1 MFSKRLFKIFFVI
14 LINALFKIDCIVIK
28 WITEN
33 TFNNDNYLRLE
44 QNIPTGLDES
54 FCKWYKLNA
63 NLELDATTDAYY
75 YIYMHTKKQC
85 NLIIISY
92 DNKTHSQLDYYK
104 PVLKNTNIKTETY
117 VLGYYQTFN
126 FKLLPYNSTISKLI
140 CELKVSFPDSND
152 QKLVDLLKKESPK
165 FFSIQNS
172 KNTPKSIQIMKRN
185 EKLIFDFIISESNL
199 IDHKSLKNKTEMKC
213 DLNLFDL
220 VSNKQTLVLN
230 KTLRIPLET
239 TVNFNVKLGQK

>member
-1 MFSKRLFKIFFVI
+1 M
-14 LINALFKIDCIVIK
+14 
-28 WITEN
+28 
-33 TFNNDNYLRLE
+33 
-44 QNIPTGLDES
+44 
-54 FCKWYKLNA
+54 
-63 NLELDATTDAYY
+63 
-75 YIYMHTKKQC
+75 
-85 NLIIISY
+85 
-92 DNKTHSQLDYYK
+92 
-104 PVLKNTNIKTETY
+104 LKNTYIKTETY

-126 FKLLPYNSTISKLI
+126 FKLLPYNSTISKMI

-152 QKLVDLLKKESPK
+152 QKLVDLLNKESSK

-172 KNTPKSIQIMKRN
+172 KNTSKSILMKRN
-185 EKLIFDFIISESNL
+185 EKFNLDFIISEFNL